1 MIMNGIDPRNI
12 LLMTFTN
19 KAANEIKE
27 RIIKVVGKEG
37 EKITVGTCHSV
48 CNRILRQY
56 GEAIGY
62 CKTFTILSEDDS
74 EKIIKKAAKQ
84 YGLESKDLKYYI
96 SLWKAKGWTT
106 SEAMNNCNNS
116 ESDFANA
123 YEVYQ
128 NELKRTQCMDFDDLL
143 LNTVLLLE
151 NHSDI
156 KKAVNNKWKYLA
168 QDECQDMSDLDDK
181 LMYLLAGEEQNVFFV
196 GDL

>member
-1 MIMNGIDPRNI
+1 MIVQGGIDPSKI
-12 LLMTFTN
+12 LLTTFTN

-27 RIIKVVGKEG
+27 RIIKVVGDEAR
-37 EKITVGTCHSV
+37 KITVGTFHSI

-74 EKIIKKAAKQ
+74 EKIMKKAAKQ
-84 YGLESKDLKYYI
+84 YGLEYKDLKYYI

-151 NHSDI
+151 NNTDI
-156 KKAVNNKWKYLA
+156 KKALNNKWQFVMA
-168 QDECQDMSDLDDK
+168 K
-181 LMYLLAGEEQNVFFV
+181 LHWRLS
-196 GDL
+196 